1 MKKLTNNQIAFC
13 NNILELAP
21 DGTRS
26 MPDYQAYLLAYPNVK
41 SEKAAQAA
49 AARLLKQDHIQL
61 YLMQR
66 KADIEETVKA
76 KVQITKDRILEE
88 EGYIAFHDVGQ
99 LFNPDTGEPISI
111 HEMPED
117 IRRAIASV
125 KIKETEI
132 AGVKTKT
139 WEIKINDK
147 GRSLDRL
154 EKCFGMQRDTLDV
167 DAVITIK
174 GLLEEID
181 GKDRNKL
188 PIEME

>member
-13 NNILELAP
+13 NNLLELAP
-21 DGTRS
+21 DGTRA
-26 MPDYQAYLLAYPNVK
+26 MPDYQAYMLAYPNVK
-41 SEKAAQAA
+41 KEASAQAA
-49 AARLLKQDHIQL
+49 AARLLKQDNIQL
-61 YLMQR
+61 YLTKR
-66 KADIEETVKA
+66 RGEIETAVTK
-76 KVQITKDRILEE
+76 KVEITRDRILEE

-111 HEMPED
+111 HQMPED

-154 EKCFGMQRDTLDV
+154 EKCFGMQRDKIDL

-174 GLLEEID
+174 GVLEEID